1 MRITL
6 SFILIAGTLG
16 SSVDGTMEKI
26 LFIKNALDSRPMW
39 FRNYGSTRGY
49 LKGPSGDQFTNAAF
63 HYLSSRRCIMDKTL
77 IPLLEKALRAI
88 EEPARAATAS
98 DVDRVVSKLR
108 SFLSFEDTSKTIDN
122 VDDLLSAVRHTL
134 DAAAPSTE
142 RLESAD
148 YIHAAIVML
157 GSMDSTLT
165 NLSREDQ
172 IFRESLA
179 KRLLDISMSKG
190 ESGASTPS
198 IQPVSEDEITQT
210 STSAG
215 AESETVPYTANLE
228 LFESV
233 HREESVHLED
243 FVDQEESRHQEE
255 DSQIK
260 ERALENLKKAW
271 GSNDRIEYIIFH
283 EALQLIEAMDSDR
296 LSWLAA
302 QRAHM
307 SVGYF
312 TIRRVRDW
320 ISCEKPD
327 LIAAFNAIVDDLK
340 EDLESDYR
348 DQIDVSLI
356 APIQMYNPLLDA
368 RPAPEK
374 YQFSVSG
381 GL

>member
-6 SFILIAGTLG
+6 SFILIIGTFG
-16 SSVDGTMEKI
+16 SSFDETMKTL

-49 LKGPSGDQFTNAAF
+49 LKGPADDQFTNAAF
-63 HYLSSRRCIMDKTL
+63 NYLSSRRCIMDKTL

-88 EEPARAATAS
+88 EEPARAAIAS

-142 RLESAD
+142 RIESAD
-148 YIHAAIVML
+148 YIHAAIVIL
-157 GSMDSTLT
+157 GSMDSTPT

-172 IFRESLA
+172 LFRESLV

-190 ESGASTPS
+190 GTVATTPS
-198 IQPVSEDEITQT
+198 MPPVSEDKITQT

-215 AESETVPYTANLE
+215 AESETVPYTANLD
-228 LFESV
+228 LLESV
-233 HREESVHLED
+233 HR
-243 FVDQEESRHQEE
+243 EESRHQEE

-260 ERALENLKKAW
+260 ERALGNLKKAW
-271 GSNDRIEYIIFH
+271 GSNHRIEYIIFH
-283 EALQLIEAMDSDR
+283 EALQLIEAMDGDR

-307 SVGYF
+307 SFGYF

-327 LIAAFNAIVDDLK
+327 LIAAFNAIADDLR

-348 DQIDVSLI
+348 EQIDVSLVSF
-356 APIQMYNPLLDA
+356 QENSSSLDA

-374 YQFSVSG
+374 YHFSVSG
-381 GL
+381 SH